1 MDVTLTPDQRAAL
14 ETAVSTEGRTR
25 CWKRYQAVL
34 LVAEGL
40 DPQLIAHTLRCH
52 VASVY
57 GWVAAWRR
65 EGMAGLA
72 EGPHPGAVRRLVI
85 PDREAAV
92 EVRQADRQME
102 EPGAWRLAVLEAD
115 RLARQRPDGSEAP
128 DRQTDVATAHAA
140 TVTHGIGAKSR
151 VDPDCSSGS
160 GRRTGHRDSCDR
172 RARPG

>member
-1 MDVTLTPDQRAAL
+1 VGLNGSVNKYGGRVHQAANMLVDDTDPRVSECPDEPPVL
-14 ETAVSTEGRTR
+14 DGGH
-25 CWKRYQAVL
+25 QA
-34 LVAEGL
+34 
-40 DPQLIAHTLRCH
+40 
-52 VASVY
+52 
-57 GWVAAWRR
+57 
-65 EGMAGLA
+65 
-72 EGPHPGAVRRLVI
+72 PGAVRRLVI
-85 PDREAAV
+85 PDREASV
-92 EVRQADRQME
+92 ELRQADRQME

-140 TVTHGIGAKSR
+140 TLTHGIGARSR